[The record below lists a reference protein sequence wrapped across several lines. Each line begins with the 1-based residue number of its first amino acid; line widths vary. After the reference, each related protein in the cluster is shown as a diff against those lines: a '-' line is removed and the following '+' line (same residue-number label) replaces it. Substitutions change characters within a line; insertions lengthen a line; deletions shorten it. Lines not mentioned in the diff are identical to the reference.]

1 MRRFQ
6 QDLYAESSL
15 ERAMF
20 ERRRR
25 STLSSFGLGSM
36 LLLGI
41 LVLAALSCFGV

>member
-6 QDLYAESSL
+6 QDLYVENNL

-25 STLSSFGLGSM
+25 SALSSLSLGSV

-41 LVLAALSCFGV
+41 LVLVALSRFGA